1 MPKIGLRPPADT
13 DIPQTTSPPT
23 PPPPPRKSFLDR
35 YMINICI
42 LRHFKRVLINGLGQ
56 KVNNV
61 ELKLSKHSFAIS
73 LF

>member
-13 DIPQTTSPPT
+13 DIPQTTSPP
-23 PPPPPRKSFLDR
+23 PPRKSFLDP

-42 LRHFKRVLINGLGQ
+42 LGHFKRVLINGLGQ